1 MKFGELVGT
10 ISVDPTHLQKFIDV
24 WFVEGDEVLLR
35 GIPLSG
41 SRYVMNL
48 AEDVSIIRGQT
59 KETIEN
65 ELCRNSST
73 QDIISLY
80 IQMNPVKNKED
91 ISLYVGSK
99 VHDIRNIYGC
109 FVDLDVKDGGFD
121 SREEIKL
128 FLDSLEYTPTIVVD
142 NGVSGG
148 MHAYWRFVENDINP
162 DKSAI
167 LNKWWAYM
175 NEKATEF
182 KGSRVKI
189 DKLTDVTRISRM
201 PSSIYWPR
209 EGQKFGTVTIDSCSG
224 IKYSYD
230 TLDNVSG
237 SAYSRYMERLRAIRE
252 KANENR
258 IGDIDKW
265 WESLREL
272 ESDDKSVDNIHYHV
286 KSHHERFGNIRPTE
300 ELRELSET
308 NLTLVSKIIENYVN
322 EQIDW
327 SDILEPHGWTL
338 LKEKSNS
345 RVWARPGRNE
355 RSAETDYSDN
365 GINTSS
371 AMSLLSSSEETGLSD
386 LKDAGVVLTKSR
398 VLLRL
403 EFQDDFKMYLS
414 YLLSKKRE
422 YDEMN
427 R

>member
-48 AEDVSIIRGQT
+48 AEDVSVIRGQT

-121 SREEIKL
+121 SKEEIKL

-148 MHAYWRFVENDINP
+148 MHAYWRFVENDIEP

-209 EGQKFGTVTIDSCSG
+209 EGQKFGTVTIDSCSE
-224 IKYSYD
+224 IKYPYD
-230 TLDNVSG
+230 TLDSVSD
-237 SAYSRYMERLRAIRE
+237 SAYTRYMERLRAIRE

-258 IGDIDKW
+258 IGDINQW

-272 ESDDKSVDNIHYHV
+272 EGDDKSVDNIHYHV
-286 KSHHERFGNIRPTE
+286 KNHHERFGNIRPTE

-308 NLTLVSKIIENYVN
+308 NLTLVSKLIENYVN

-327 SDILEPHGWTL
+327 ADILEPHGWTL

-365 GINTSS
+365 GLNTSS

-398 VLLRL
+398 VMLRL
-403 EFQDDFKMYLS
+403 DFHDDFKMYLS
-414 YLLSKKRE
+414 YLLAKKRE
-422 YDEMN
+422 FDELN

>member
-1 MKFGELVGT
+1 MKFGDLVGN
-10 ISVDPTHLQKFIDV
+10 INVDPIHLQKFIDV

-48 AEDVSIIRGQT
+48 AEDVSVIRGQT

-121 SREEIKL
+121 SKEEIKL
-128 FLDSLEYTPTIVVD
+128 FLNSLGYTPTIVVD

-148 MHAYWRFVENDINP
+148 MHAYWRFEENDINP
-162 DKSAI
+162 DRSAI
-167 LNKWWAYM
+167 LNKWWSYM

-209 EGQKFGTVTIDSCSG
+209 EGQKYGTVTIDSCSG
-224 IKYSYD
+224 IKYPYD
-230 TLDNVSG
+230 VLDNASND
-237 SAYSRYMERLRAIRE
+237 SYIRYTERLKAIRE

-258 IGDIDKW
+258 IGDINQW
-265 WESLREL
+265 WESLKEL
-272 ESDDKSVDNIHYHV
+272 EGDTKSVENIQYHV
-286 KSHHERFGNIRPTE
+286 KNHHDRFGNLRPVE
-300 ELRELSET
+300 ELKELSET
-308 NLTLVSKIIENYVN
+308 NLTLVSKLIENYVN
-322 EQIDW
+322 EHIDW

-398 VLLRL
+398 VMLRL
-403 EFQDDFKMYLS
+403 DFNDDFKMYLS
-414 YLLSKKRE
+414 YLLAKKRE
-422 YDEMN
+422 FDDSV